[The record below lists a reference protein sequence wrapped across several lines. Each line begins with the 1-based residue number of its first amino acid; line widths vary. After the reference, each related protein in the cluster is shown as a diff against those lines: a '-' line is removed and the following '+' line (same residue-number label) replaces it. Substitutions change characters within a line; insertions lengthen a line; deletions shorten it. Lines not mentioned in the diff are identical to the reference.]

1 MSVLSDYDEIQMA
14 PEHEAIEQMEREK
27 RLQDIDDKLRKGE

>member
-1 MSVLSDYDEIQMA
+1 VSYLSDYDEIQMA

-27 RLQDIDDKLRKGE
+27 QQEQLDDKIRKGE